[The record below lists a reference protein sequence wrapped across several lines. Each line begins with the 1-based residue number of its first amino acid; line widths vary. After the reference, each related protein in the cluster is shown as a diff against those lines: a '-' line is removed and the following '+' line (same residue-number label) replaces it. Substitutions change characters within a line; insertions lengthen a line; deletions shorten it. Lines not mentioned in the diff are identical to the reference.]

1 MSFFLM
7 IAMLFGF
14 GPDRERWQANPP
26 QRQLVQQHERWQAP
40 RCGTAPGC
48 RVNWTR

>member
-1 MSFFLM
+1 MHFFLV
-7 IAMLFGF
+7 IAMLLGW
-14 GPDRERWQANPP
+14 PDRRFEANPP